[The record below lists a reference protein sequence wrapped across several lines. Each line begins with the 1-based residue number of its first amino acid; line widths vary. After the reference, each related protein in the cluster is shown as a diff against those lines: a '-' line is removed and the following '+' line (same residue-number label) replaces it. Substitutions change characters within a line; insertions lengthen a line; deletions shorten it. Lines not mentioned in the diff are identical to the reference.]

1 MTRKI
6 KIDVNVFNKFANDL
20 KKKKKKEGIIQAGRI
35 NYRPPE
41 YLQLLRC

>member
-20 KKKKKKEGIIQAGRI
+20 KKKKKKKELYKQDV
-35 NYRPPE
+35 
-41 YLQLLRC
+41 